1 MIAMDKLRGAVL
13 AIILAWGWKRAA
25 IALVAGALSA
35 LAMAPFNAWPVLFLT
50 FPVMVWLIDGAG
62 AGRWR
67 GVPAAAMAGWW
78 FGLGYF
84 VPGLYWIGYAF
95 LVDAPTFAWLLPF
108 AVLGLPAY
116 LALFTALGFALARLI
131 WTREATRVIA
141 LAASLTLSE
150 WLRGQ
155 VLTGFPWNAF
165 GYALTEPLALAQ
177 TASLIG
183 LWGLTFLSVAI
194 FASPAVLI
202 DGNTRGR
209 RPWIAPVAAL
219 ALLVAMGI
227 FGGVRLAL
235 QPTALVA
242 KVKLRIMQP
251 NLQQDVKFNYAAKA
265 EVMQKYLALSD
276 RASGPQSTGVRDAS
290 ILIWPESAFPFF
302 LTREADAMAQIA
314 ELLPKGTI
322 LITGSV
328 RAPDLPPGVRIT
340 RAYNSIYVIDHDGSV
355 LSVYDKV
362 HLVPF
367 GEYLPFQDWMEKL
380 GFVQLTKVQGGF
392 IAGARRRPMDV
403 PNAPRMLP
411 LICYEAI
418 FPGDVASRDDRPGW
432 MINLTND
439 GWFGNSTGPY
449 QHLQQA
455 RVRAIEQGLPM
466 VRAANTGISAVIDP
480 MGRIIARLGLGVEG
494 VLDANLPS
502 AIAPTIYAR
511 VGDIPAAVMVAIG
524 LLVVLRR
531 RVIKRDLLTCCMF
544 ILGFGYQQKFR
555 QVKMPQLTD
564 RPSNSHSAPAH
575 REQVSSLLKFSA
587 FVPKLQSKI

>member
-1 MIAMDKLRGAVL
+1 VTSAAKLRTLGL
-13 AIILAWGWKRAA
+13 AIILSWGWKRAA
-25 IALVAGALSA
+25 IALAAGALSV

-62 AGRWR
+62 AGRGQ
-67 GVPAAAMAGWW
+67 GVPAAAMAGFW

-95 LVDAPTFAWLLPF
+95 LVDASTFAWLMPF

-116 LALFTALGFALARLI
+116 LALFTAAGFALARLI
-131 WTREATRVIA
+131 WTRDASRVIA
-141 LAASLTLSE
+141 LAASLTISE
-150 WLRGQ
+150 WLRGH

-165 GYALTEPLALAQ
+165 GYALSEPLALAQ
-177 TASLIG
+177 TGSLIG

-202 DGNTRGR
+202 DGRSRGR
-209 RPWIAPVAAL
+209 KPWIAPLMAL

-235 QPTALVA
+235 LPTTTVA

-251 NLQQDVKFNYAAKA
+251 NLQQDERFNYSAKA
-265 EVMQKYLALSD
+265 AVMQKYLTLSD
-276 RASGPQSTGVRDAS
+276 RASGPESTGVRDAS

-314 ELLPKGTI
+314 DLLPKGTV

-328 RAPDLPPGVRIT
+328 RAPDLPPGTRIT

-355 LSVYDKV
+355 LSVYDKL

-392 IAGARRRPMDV
+392 IPGTRRRVMEI
-403 PNAPRMLP
+403 PNAPPALP

-418 FPGDVASRDDRPGW
+418 FPGDVAARDDRPGW
-432 MINLTND
+432 IVNLTND
-439 GWFGNSTGPY
+439 GWFGISTGPY

-455 RVRAIEQGLPM
+455 RMRAIEQGLPV

-480 MGRIIARLGLGVEG
+480 VGRIVARLGLGIEG
-494 VLDANLPS
+494 VLDSSLPS
-502 AIAPTIYAR
+502 AIAPTVCAR
-511 VGDIPAAVMVAIG
+511 VGDIPAGIMIAAA
-524 LLVVLRR
+524 LLFVIRR
-531 RVIKRDLLTCCMF
+531 RVTKRT
-544 ILGFGYQQKFR
+544 
-555 QVKMPQLTD
+555 
-564 RPSNSHSAPAH
+564 S
-575 REQVSSLLKFSA
+575 
-587 FVPKLQSKI
+587 

>member
-1 MIAMDKLRGAVL
+1 VKLATQLRTAGL
-13 AIILAWGWKRAA
+13 AIILSWGWKRAA
-25 IALVAGALSA
+25 IAVVAGALSA

-50 FPVMVWLIDGAG
+50 FPVVVWLIDGAA
-62 AGRWR
+62 AGRRR

-78 FGLGYF
+78 FGIGYF

-95 LVDAPTFAWLLPF
+95 LVDASTFAWLMPF

-116 LALFTALGFALARLI
+116 LALFTALGFALARLM
-131 WTREATRVIA
+131 WTRDASRVIA
-141 LAASLTLSE
+141 LAVGLTLSE
-150 WLRGQ
+150 WLRGHA
-155 VLTGFPWNAF
+155 LTGFPWNAF

-202 DGNTRGR
+202 DGRSRGR
-209 RPWIAPVAAL
+209 KPWIAPAIAL
-219 ALLVAMGI
+219 LLLVAMGI
-227 FGGVRLAL
+227 FGGVRLTL
-235 QPTALVA
+235 QPTTTVA
-242 KVKLRIMQP
+242 NVKLRIMQP
-251 NLQQDVKFNYAAKA
+251 NLQQDVRFNYAAKA

-276 RASGPQSTGVRDAS
+276 RASGPQSTGVPDAS

-322 LITGSV
+322 LLTGSV
-328 RAPDLPPGVRIT
+328 RAPDLPPGTIIT
-340 RAYNSIYVIDHDGSV
+340 RAYNSIYAIDHDGSV
-355 LSVYDKV
+355 LSIYDKL

-392 IAGARRRPMDV
+392 IAGARRRTMEI
-403 PNAPRMLP
+403 PNAPRALP

-418 FPGDVASRDDRPGW
+418 FPGDVAAQDDRPGW
-432 MINLTND
+432 IVNLTND
-439 GWFGNSTGPY
+439 GWFGISTGPY

-455 RVRAIEQGLPM
+455 RLRAIEEGLPV

-480 MGRIIARLGLGVEG
+480 LGRIVARLGLGVEG
-494 VLDANLPS
+494 VLDSNLPS
-502 AIAPTIYAR
+502 AIPPTIYAR
-511 VGDIPAAVMVAIG
+511 AGDIPAAIIVAAALIFII
-524 LLVVLRR
+524 RR
-531 RVIKRDLLTCCMF
+531 RVAKRAL
-544 ILGFGYQQKFR
+544 
-555 QVKMPQLTD
+555 
-564 RPSNSHSAPAH
+564 
-575 REQVSSLLKFSA
+575 
-587 FVPKLQSKI
+587 

>member
-1 MIAMDKLRGAVL
+1 MTPAAKLHSAGL
-13 AIILAWGWKRAA
+13 AIILSWGWKRAV
-25 IALVAGALSA
+25 IALAAGALSA
-35 LAMAPFNAWPVLFLT
+35 LAMAPFDAWPVLFIS
-50 FPVMVWLIDGAG
+50 FPVVVWLIDGAG
-62 AGRWR
+62 AGRWG
-67 GVPAAAMAGWW
+67 GVPAAAMTGWW

-116 LALFTALGFALARLI
+116 LALFTAFGFALARLI
-131 WTREATRVIA
+131 WSGDDSRVIA

-150 WLRGQ
+150 WLRGY
-155 VLTGFPWNAF
+155 VLTGFPWNTL
-165 GYALTEPLALAQ
+165 GYALSEPLALAQ

-183 LWGLTFLSVAI
+183 LWGLTFLAVAI

-202 DGNTRGR
+202 DTGSRAR
-209 RPWIAPVAAL
+209 RPWIAPVTAL
-219 ALLVAMGI
+219 LVLVAMGL
-227 FGGVRLAL
+227 FGLIRLSL
-235 QPTALVA
+235 QPTVMVA

-265 EVMQKYLALSD
+265 EVMQKYLTLSD
-276 RASGPQSTGVRDAS
+276 RASGPQSTGVSDAS

-328 RAPDLPPGVRIT
+328 RAPDLPPGVKVT
-340 RAYNSIYVIDHDGSV
+340 RAYNSIYAIDHDGSV
-355 LSVYDKV
+355 LSVYDKL

-392 IAGARRRPMDV
+392 IAGTRRRPMEL

-418 FPGDVASRDDRPGW
+418 FPGDVVTRDDRPGW
-432 MINLTND
+432 LVNLTND
-439 GWFGNSTGPY
+439 GWFGISTGPY

-455 RVRAIEQGLPM
+455 RLRAIEQGLPV

-480 MGRIIARLGLGVEG
+480 SGRIVARLGLGIEG
-494 VLDANLPS
+494 VLDSGLPS
-502 AIAPTIYAR
+502 AIKPTVYAR
-511 VGDIPAAVMVAIG
+511 AGDIPAAIMVAAA
-524 LLVVLRR
+524 LLFVLRR
-531 RVIKRDLLTCCMF
+531 RV
-544 ILGFGYQQKFR
+544 
-555 QVKMPQLTD
+555 
-564 RPSNSHSAPAH
+564 AH
-575 REQVSSLLKFSA
+575 RTY
-587 FVPKLQSKI
+587 

>member
-1 MIAMDKLRGAVL
+1 VKPANKLRAAAL
-13 AIILAWGWKRAA
+13 AIILAWGWKRTT
-25 IALVAGALSA
+25 IALVAGALSS
-35 LAMAPFNAWPVLFLT
+35 LAMAPFNAWPVLFVT
-50 FPVMVWLIDGAG
+50 FPVAVWLIDGSA
-62 AGRWR
+62 AGRLR
-67 GVPAAAMAGWW
+67 GVPAAALAGWW

-95 LVDAPTFAWLLPF
+95 LVDASTFAWLMPF

-131 WTREATRVIA
+131 WTRDASRVLA
-141 LAASLTLSE
+141 LAASLTIGE
-150 WLRGQ
+150 WLRGH

-202 DGNTRGR
+202 EGASRGR
-209 RPWIAPVAAL
+209 KPWIAPVLAL

-227 FGGVRLAL
+227 FGAVRLSL
-235 QPTALVA
+235 NPTATVA
-242 KVKLRIMQP
+242 NVKLRIMQP
-251 NLQQDVKFNYAAKA
+251 NLQQDVRFNYSAKA
-265 EVMQKYLALSD
+265 EVMQKYLTLSD

-314 ELLPKGTI
+314 DLLPKGTV

-355 LSVYDKV
+355 LSVYDKL

-367 GEYLPFQDWMEKL
+367 GEYLPFQGLMEKL
-380 GFVQLTKVQGGF
+380 GFEQLTKVQGGF
-392 IAGARRRPMDV
+392 IPGTRRRTLAI
-403 PNAPRMLP
+403 PNAPPALP
-411 LICYEAI
+411 LICYEAV
-418 FPGDVASRDDRPGW
+418 FPGDVAPGDDRPGW
-432 MINLTND
+432 IVNLTND
-439 GWFGNSTGPY
+439 GWFGISTGPY

-455 RVRAIEQGLPM
+455 RLRAIEEGLPV

-480 MGRIIARLGLGVEG
+480 LGRMVARLGLGVEG
-494 VLDANLPS
+494 VLDSSLPS
-502 AIAPTIYAR
+502 AIPPTIYAR
-511 VGDIPAAVMVAIG
+511 SGDIPAAIIVAVALI
-524 LLVVLRR
+524 LAIRR
-531 RVIKRDLLTCCMF
+531 RAAK
-544 ILGFGYQQKFR
+544 
-555 QVKMPQLTD
+555 
-564 RPSNSHSAPAH
+564 
-575 REQVSSLLKFSA
+575 
-587 FVPKLQSKI
+587 